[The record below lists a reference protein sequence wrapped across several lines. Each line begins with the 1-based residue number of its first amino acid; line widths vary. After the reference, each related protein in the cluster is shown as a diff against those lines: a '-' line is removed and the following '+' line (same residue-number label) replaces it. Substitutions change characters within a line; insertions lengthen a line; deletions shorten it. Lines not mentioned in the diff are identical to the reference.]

1 MPLGPLQLNSPANQ
15 AINARIRDPAVQQQ
29 YAEQLHELSRI
40 LGAGFDDFDHRAYA
54 LAIEEGFA
62 GALGLDNWS
71 QDNVDTLSAFGQV
84 FAALID
90 SSDEDSDSTLE
101 FTDDGTD
108 IEGDATDIEG
118 GGKKKRKREA
128 ARRRRQVLPY
138 YTQTLGRSV
147 PSKRPLRMPA
157 RRHYK
162 QLVLDYGGDEG
173 AALDAHIRDLTAAD
187 SLLMLHGDGFGQSAM
202 EDLILR

>member
-40 LGAGFDDFDHRAYA
+40 LGDGFDDVDHRAYA
-54 LAIEEGFA
+54 LAIEAGFA

-90 SSDEDSDSTLE
+90 SSDEDSDSTL
-101 FTDDGTD
+101 
-108 IEGDATDIEG
+108 
-118 GGKKKRKREA
+118 
-128 ARRRRQVLPY
+128 
-138 YTQTLGRSV
+138 
-147 PSKRPLRMPA
+147 
-157 RRHYK
+157 
-162 QLVLDYGGDEG
+162 
-173 AALDAHIRDLTAAD
+173 
-187 SLLMLHGDGFGQSAM
+187 
-202 EDLILR
+202 